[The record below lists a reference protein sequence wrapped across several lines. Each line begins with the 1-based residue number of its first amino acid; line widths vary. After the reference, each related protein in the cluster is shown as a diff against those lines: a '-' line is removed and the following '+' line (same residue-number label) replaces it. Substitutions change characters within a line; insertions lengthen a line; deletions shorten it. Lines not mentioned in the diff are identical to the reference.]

1 MNRAVAWDTERA
13 ATLARK
19 AYRFVASVYPSD
31 APLEPLN
38 VHEDT
43 ALKAQAAGD
52 FDAYEDAL
60 TASLIKVDPAA
71 NSQRGQTSPPYL
83 LA

>member
-1 MNRAVAWDTERA
+1 MSAPVWDTERA

-19 AYRFVASVYPSD
+19 AYRYLARVYPTD

-38 VHEDT
+38 VHEDAT
-43 ALKAQAAGD
+43 LKAQAAGD

-60 TASLIKVDPAA
+60 RAMMRTALEAKMERGRAA
-71 NSQRGQTSPPYL
+71 
-83 LA
+83 

>member
-1 MNRAVAWDTERA
+1 MSAPVWDTERA

-19 AYRFVASVYPSD
+19 AYRYLARVYPTD

-38 VHEDT
+38 VHEDA
-43 ALKAQAAGD
+43 ALKAQAASD

-60 TASLIKVDPAA
+60 RAMMRTALEAKMERGRAA
-71 NSQRGQTSPPYL
+71 
-83 LA
+83 

>member
-1 MNRAVAWDTERA
+1 MSAPTWDTERA

-19 AYRFVASVYPSD
+19 AYRYVARVYPSD

-38 VHEDT
+38 VHEDA
-43 ALKAQAAGD
+43 ALQAQAAGD

-60 TASLIKVDPAA
+60 RAMMRAA
-71 NSQRGQTSPPYL
+71 LEVKAARRG
-83 LA
+83 AA

>member
-31 APLEPLN
+31 APLELLN
-38 VHEDT
+38 FHEDA

-60 TASLIKVDPAA
+60 RSMMRTALEVKTARRVA
-71 NSQRGQTSPPYL
+71 
-83 LA
+83 

>member
-1 MNRAVAWDTERA
+1 MSAPVWDTERA

-19 AYRFVASVYPSD
+19 AYRYLARVYPYPTD

-38 VHEDT
+38 VHEDA

-60 TASLIKVDPAA
+60 RAMMRTALEAKMERGRAA
-71 NSQRGQTSPPYL
+71 
-83 LA
+83 